1 MADKKEPTFEAL
13 ISEIDKLPDDL
24 SQDYRGRKEPKIG
37 KSEEERGEVKVDA
50 KPRVESKMQ
59 TTVNSLVEHNNK
71 IQNTQ
76 NHIINQQLQADSAN
90 LDENREQTS
99 ILHQHTQHLEKMNS
113 NMERLYLLMKR
124 QSEKLNP
131 KFQESAQNRVKN
143 EVAGKKDSGSGNNL
157 LADILGDLL
166 DIADFGSG
174 RRNRDKG
181 GNKNGNKDK
190 IKPNRQR
197 SPGGKKGLFK
207 SASSWAEAIRG
218 GIGKFG
224 GKVVSGGGS
233 LVRRAFDA
241 VAHTRYGRAIAG
253 GATAVAGAAGLV
265 NYLKDDELGSVAAME
280 ESGRGGVHTVSTGEG
295 DNGGVSYGRHQLSSK
310 TGSMGEFLRS
320 KEAAPFAEHFSGL
333 TPGSAAFTARY
344 KELAAS
350 NPEEFAKAQHD
361 YITRTHYG
369 VAAEKLAAKGIDL
382 TTRSKAVQE
391 MIYSTAVQYGPGG
404 ASRVIGRALGGQ
416 DLSQMSDED
425 ILSIVQDDKNANIRT
440 DFESSPK
447 WWDSLSNRTQR
458 EKGRLLE
465 YLAQEKAAKKVE
477 DKVADVTTHAANPN
491 QQIPLA
497 DPSMPVGIFPMVKQ
511 EGEKQPS
518 ALEQLAAQH
527 ASVESMPVAQ
537 PLPSNNSSAAA
548 AAVGTTALLGAAAV
562 DKGTKAVASRT
573 GGAQRIDAIK
583 KGEGA
588 FDATKKVEGRLDRAK
603 DAVKASAAKTAAGE
617 AADATAKGIMKKS
630 VGKVIPGLGVLF
642 TAQDV
647 MAIHDNPNMSEEEK
661 KKAYTKLAGGTA
673 GAIAGAQAGASG
685 GAAIG
690 AGIGAFF
697 FGAGAV
703 PGAAIGG
710 VIGGIGG
717 SVAGY
722 FGGEYLAEEGYDAMV
737 EDSSTAKTGADESKP
752 KSVAAST
759 PVLPVPVGSN
769 LKLSDDKS
777 KLVADKMPAAPAK
790 AVSDAKALVSAR
802 KESIAKVDTKA
813 ATPSPVATA
822 MPTKKAEEKEPT
834 PPPVVIS
841 QGGSTVAVIPA
852 EGTVKKAEA
861 SPMTA
866 DKNGDY
872 FGNAPT
878 TSGLAGQSLP
888 TVDTKYANTGGT
900 VAEASIPS
908 NVVSTTPTSSVQPT
922 IAQST
927 SIEPIRQIT
936 PEPAAS
942 LPAWSAGLAPTSA
955 PRASSVSAPVA
966 TNDVPL
972 TRTSY
977 ESAQAPQA
985 HVQDSPVVQKQQRVQ
1000 GSGISESNSVRPE
1013 LKDVPPMVTDF
1024 GIVFLNTGLV

>member
-24 SQDYRGRKEPKIG
+24 SQDYRGRKDPKIG

-59 TTVNSLVEHNNK
+59 TTVNNLVEHNSK

-131 KFQESAQNRVKN
+131 KFQESAQNRVKD
-143 EVAGKKDSGSGNNL
+143 EVAGKNSSGSSSNP
-157 LADILGDLL
+157 LADILGGLL
-166 DIADFGSG
+166 DLADFAGN
-174 RRNRDKG
+174 RRNRGKD
-181 GNKNGNKDK
+181 GNKKEK
-190 IKPNRQR
+190 IKPKRQGR
-197 SPGGKKGLFK
+197 VGGKKGLLK

-224 GKVVSGGGS
+224 GKVASGGSS
-233 LVRRAFDA
+233 LARRAFEA
-241 VAHTRYGRAIAG
+241 ATHTRYGRAIAG
-253 GATAVAGAAGLV
+253 GAAAVAGAAGLV

-391 MIYSTAVQYGPGG
+391 MLYSSAVQYGPAG
-404 ASRVIGRALGGQ
+404 ASRVIGRALEGQ
-416 DLSQMSDED
+416 DLSRMSDED
-425 ILSIVQDDKNANIRT
+425 IISIVQDNKNANITT
-440 DFESSPK
+440 DFKSSPK
-447 WWDSLSNRTQR
+447 WWDNLSNRTQR

-477 DKVADVTTHAANPN
+477 NKVADVTTHATKPN
-491 QQIPLA
+491 QQISLA

-518 ALEQLAAQH
+518 TLEQLAEKPT
-527 ASVESMPVAQ
+527 SVEPMAATQ
-537 PLPSNNSSAAA
+537 PLPTSDTSSTAAA

-562 DKGTKAVASRT
+562 DKGTKVVASRT

-647 MAIHDNPNMSEEEK
+647 MAIHDDPSMSEEEK

-722 FGGEYLAEEGYDAMV
+722 FGGEYLAEEGYDAVV

-759 PVLPVPVGSN
+759 PILPVPVGSN

-802 KESIAKVDTKA
+802 KENMAKVDTKA
-813 ATPSPVATA
+813 STPSSVATTS
-822 MPTKKAEEKEPT
+822 PIKREKKEQKPT

-841 QGGSTVAVIPA
+841 QGGNTVAVIPA

-908 NVVSTTPTSSVQPT
+908 NVVSITPTSSVQPA
-922 IAQST
+922 IAQSA
-927 SIEPIRQIT
+927 SVEPIRQVT
-936 PEPAAS
+936 PEPTAS

-955 PRASSVSAPVA
+955 PRASSVSAPIA

-972 TRTSY
+972 TRASY
-977 ESAQAPQA
+977 ESAQAPQV
-985 HVQDSPVVQKQQRVQ
+985 HVQESPVMEKQQRVK
-1000 GSGISESNSVRPE
+1000 GSGIAESNSVRPE